1 MTDKIGIPCHN
12 TDADCFHPDKCEAD
26 GRCPWNEPA
35 KPENL
40 WDRKL
45 ADKAA
50 KNDTPK
56 TGNEVFRAI
65 VRNEDPVRVKILE
78 KAKDVTL
85 GDRDKTYGEPY
96 DNLSRSAALL
106 NAMFGTSFSA
116 ADVSIINGLL
126 KLGRKPASP
135 LHEDH
140 YIDMANYFGGMPY
153 ECELE
158 RVKREGDL
166 EERE

>member
-1 MTDKIGIPCHN
+1 MADEIGIPCHN

-26 GRCPWNEPA
+26 GRCPWA
-35 KPENL
+35 KPAS
-40 WDRKL
+40 KS
-45 ADKAA
+45 A
-50 KNDTPK
+50 PK
-56 TGNEVFRAI
+56 TGNEVFRAV
-65 VRNEDPVRVKILE
+65 VRDGAPVRVKILE

-85 GDRDKTYGEPY
+85 GDRDRTYGEPY

-158 RVKREGDL
+158 RVKREGDPA
-166 EERE
+166 ERE